1 MLEIGLST
9 EMMDK
14 VIIRRTFISP
24 PQGVLELRLD
34 ETAGHSVDVFV
45 LPNFTQRV
53 AEFAARMSLEKGI
66 HSRLTSVRASKHVL
80 PVVRA
85 PVVYH
90 WVSQL
95 ETRR

>member
-1 MLEIGLST
+1 MWSEVAPLIAN
-9 EMMDK
+9 
-14 VIIRRTFISP
+14 RYRSP

-66 HSRLTSVRASKHVL
+66 HSRLSSVRASKHVL
-80 PVVRA
+80 PVVVA

-90 WVSQL
+90 WISQL